1 MGLSYLPDSNVII
14 DYTGKMFTGS
24 TELKLDTVFNGTFYY
39 SIISRIEVLGFNMP
53 FEVLQDLQNFLA
65 LGHQY
70 YVSDQIA
77 IQTILIRRALPKIKM
92 PDAIIAA
99 TALVHHHTLLSHNLV
114 DFKYIPGL
122 KVIDPYTL

>member
-1 MGLSYLPDSNVII
+1 MGLSYLLDSNVII

-24 TELKLDTVFNGTFYY
+24 AELKLDTVFNGIFYY

-70 YVSDQIA
+70 YVSDEIA
-77 IQTILIRRALPKIKM
+77 IQTILIRRALPKIRCLM
-92 PDAIIAA
+92 QLLPLLLWFII
-99 TALVHHHTLLSHNLV
+99 
-114 DFKYIPGL
+114 IPF
-122 KVIDPYTL
+122 